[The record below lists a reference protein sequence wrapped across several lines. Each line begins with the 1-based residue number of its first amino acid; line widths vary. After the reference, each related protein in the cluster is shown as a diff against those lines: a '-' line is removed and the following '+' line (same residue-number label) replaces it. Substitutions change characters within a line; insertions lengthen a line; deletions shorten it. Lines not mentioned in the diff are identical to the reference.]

1 MNKSTKKLILSR
13 TKTNGS
19 TKRQSLIENNKRFKL
34 INKLGR
40 NKKRRK
46 RRMSLR

>member
-1 MNKSTKKLILSR
+1 MSKSTKKLILSR
-13 TKTNGS
+13 TKTNGN
-19 TKRQSLIENNKRFKL
+19 TKRQLLLKNNKRFKL

-46 RRMSLR
+46 RRMNLR